1 MALNLLSKRT
11 CFSLLALNM
20 SGLRSRAAAA
30 ITVLEPRA
38 GVVGGKEL
46 MWKNLGKRS
55 VNREGNLILGMMSS
69 EPQSKLA

>member
-1 MALNLLSKRT
+1 
-11 CFSLLALNM
+11 M